1 MQEVG
6 GMKPARVLS
15 VSQLNRY
22 VKSLLEGDPNLAGVY
37 ISGEISNFT
46 NHVRSGH
53 FYLSLKDEGAVVK
66 AVMFRAFA
74 SKVPFVPENGM
85 KVIVKA
91 RVSLYDKDG
100 SYQIYIEEMQPDG
113 VGALQV
119 AYEQLKSKLAAE
131 GLFDEK
137 RKRPL
142 PVYPSLVGVI
152 TSPTGAAVRD
162 ILHILGRRYP
172 YAAVL
177 FAPVLVQGEGAPA
190 QLVDALRRFAALKQA
205 GSKYAPDVLIIGRGG
220 GSIEELWAFN
230 DEQVARAVAASPIPV
245 ISAVGH
251 ETDFTIC
258 DFAADLR
265 APTPSA
271 AAELAVPD
279 TRQLLGRLAQMQARV
294 LQGVSTRIRQESRR
308 LDHLAARRCLK
319 TPLFYVEERGMRLD
333 YTAKAFARAAGL
345 YITKAERR
353 LAGVAGK
360 LDALSPLKVMS
371 RGYAIPVAKTGA
383 VVRSAKEIRPG
394 DFLTLRLSDGRVD
407 CEAKRTVF
415 DEETAAEQGR

>member
-1 MQEVG
+1 MQDIG
-6 GMKPARVLS
+6 GTKPARVIS

-22 VKSLLEGDPNLAGVY
+22 VKSLLEGDPHLTGVY
-37 ISGEISNFT
+37 VGGEISNFT

-53 FYLSLKDEGAVVK
+53 FYLTLKDEGAVVK

-74 SKVPFVPENGM
+74 SKVPFTPENGM

-100 SYQIYIEEMQPDG
+100 SYQLYIEEMQPDG

-119 AYEQLKSKLAAE
+119 AYEQLKAKLAAE
-131 GLFDEK
+131 GLFDER

-142 PVYPSLVGVI
+142 PSYPSLVGVI

-162 ILHILGRRYP
+162 ILNILGRRYP

-190 QLVDALRRFAALKQA
+190 QLIDALNRFAALRQA
-205 GSKYAPDVLIIGRGG
+205 GSKYTPDVLIIGRGG

-230 DEQVARAVAASPIPV
+230 DENVARAVAASPIPV

-279 TRQLLGRLAQMQARV
+279 TRQLLGRLTQLQARLMQAADA
-294 LQGVSTRIRQESRR
+294 RIRQESRR
-308 LDHLAARRCLK
+308 LENLAARRCLK
-319 TPLFYVEERGMRLD
+319 TPLFYVEERSMRLD
-333 YTAKAFARAAGL
+333 YTAKAFARSAG
-345 YITKAERR
+345 ICIAKAERR
-353 LAGVAGK
+353 LAGAAGK

-371 RGYAIPVAKTGA
+371 RGYAIPVTDA
-383 VVRSAKEIRPG
+383 VGGGCPPGRPFDPPSVRRPG
-394 DFLTLRLSDGRVD
+394 GL
-407 CEAKRTVF
+407 
-415 DEETAAEQGR
+415 

>member
-1 MQEVG
+1 MQDIG
-6 GMKPARVLS
+6 GTKPARVIS

-22 VKSLLEGDPNLAGVY
+22 VKSLLEGDPHLTGVY
-37 ISGEISNFT
+37 VGGEISNFT

-53 FYLSLKDEGAVVK
+53 FYLTLKDEGAVVK

-74 SKVPFVPENGM
+74 SKVPFTPENGM

-100 SYQIYIEEMQPDG
+100 SYQLYIEEMQPDG

-119 AYEQLKSKLAAE
+119 AYEQLKAKLAAE
-131 GLFDEK
+131 GLFDER

-142 PVYPSLVGVI
+142 PSYPSLVGVI

-162 ILHILGRRYP
+162 ILNILGRRYP

-190 QLVDALRRFAALKQA
+190 QLIDALNRFAALRQA
-205 GSKYAPDVLIIGRGG
+205 GSKYTPDVLIIGRGG

-230 DEQVARAVAASPIPV
+230 DENVARAVAASPIPV

-279 TRQLLGRLAQMQARV
+279 TRQLLGRLTQLQARLMQAADA
-294 LQGVSTRIRQESRR
+294 RIRQESRR
-308 LDHLAARRCLK
+308 LENLAARRCLK
-319 TPLFYVEERGMRLD
+319 TPLFYVEER
-333 YTAKAFARAAGL
+333 
-345 YITKAERR
+345 
-353 LAGVAGK
+353 
-360 LDALSPLKVMS
+360 LSL
-371 RGYAIPVAKTGA
+371 IH
-383 VVRSAKEIRPG
+383 I
-394 DFLTLRLSDGRVD
+394 
-407 CEAKRTVF
+407 
-415 DEETAAEQGR
+415 